1 VNGPGVNGPGVRG
14 SGVRHRSFAVW
25 FRDVGWRH
33 LVALLAVAFALF
45 PVVWVVS
52 ASFNPTGS
60 LAGQRLIPENPTL
73 DNYRILLDDPSYP
86 FARWFVNTMVI
97 GGIVAVSTVGLSAM
111 AAFSFSRL
119 RFTGRRVGLM
129 SLLLVQMFPQLLAMV
144 AIFLLMDNI
153 QDVFPAIGLGTR
165 AGLILVYLGGALGVN
180 TWLMKGFF
188 DSIPAEL
195 DEAAKVD
202 GASHVQVFLRII
214 LPLAAP
220 ILAVVGLLSFILTIN
235 EFVLAS
241 ILLRQPDDYTLAVGL
256 YRFVGDRYGSR
267 WGPFTAGALLG
278 GVPVIVLWM
287 FLQRFIV
294 SGLTHGAV
302 KG

>member
-1 VNGPGVNGPGVRG
+1 MSGPGVSGPGVSTPRA
-14 SGVRHRSFAVW
+14 RHRSFAVW

-97 GGIVAVSTVGLSAM
+97 GGIVAVTTVGLSAM

-188 DSIPAEL
+188 DSIPSEL

-202 GASHVQVFLRII
+202 GASHVQVFVRII

>member
-1 VNGPGVNGPGVRG
+1 VTAPVTARAAPRRRG
-14 SGVRHRSFAVW
+14 FGMW

-33 LVALLAVAFALF
+33 LVALAAIAFALF

-60 LAGQRLIPENPTL
+60 LSGQQLIPDNPTL
-73 DNYRILLDDPSYP
+73 DNYRTLLSDPSYP
-86 FARWFVNTMVI
+86 FGRWFVNTMVI
-97 GGIVAVSTVGLSAM
+97 GAIVAVSTVALSAM
-111 AAFSFSRL
+111 AAFAFSRL

-153 QDVFPAIGLGTR
+153 QSIFPAIGLGTR

-188 DSIPAEL
+188 DSVPAEL
-195 DEAAKVD
+195 DEAAKMD
-202 GASHVQVFLRII
+202 GATHAQTFLRII

-220 ILAVVGLLSFILTIN
+220 ILAVVGLLSFIFTIN

-294 SGLTHGAV
+294 GGLTQGAV

>member
-1 VNGPGVNGPGVRG
+1 VSELAASRAIPARRG
-14 SGVRHRSFAVW
+14 FGTW

-60 LAGQRLIPENPTL
+60 LAGQQLIPDNPTL
-73 DNYRILLDDPSYP
+73 DNYRTLLSDPSYP
-86 FARWFVNTMVI
+86 FARWFLNTMVI
-97 GGIVAVSTVGLSAM
+97 GVIVAVSTVALSAM
-111 AAFSFSRL
+111 AAFAFSRL

-153 QDVFPAIGLGTR
+153 QSIFPAIGLGTR

-195 DEAAKVD
+195 DESAKVD
-202 GASHVQVFLRII
+202 GATHGQTFLRIV
-214 LPLAAP
+214 LPLVTP
-220 ILAVVGLLSFILTIN
+220 ILAVVGLLSFIFTIN

-278 GVPVIVLWM
+278 GVPVIVVWL

-294 SGLTHGAV
+294 SGLTQGAV

>member
-1 VNGPGVNGPGVRG
+1 
-14 SGVRHRSFAVW
+14 
-25 FRDVGWRH
+25 
-33 LVALLAVAFALF
+33 
-45 PVVWVVS
+45 
-52 ASFNPTGS
+52 
-60 LAGQRLIPENPTL
+60 
-73 DNYRILLDDPSYP
+73 
-86 FARWFVNTMVI
+86 
-97 GGIVAVSTVGLSAM
+97 
-111 AAFSFSRL
+111 
-119 RFTGRRVGLM
+119 
-129 SLLLVQMFPQLLAMV
+129 
-144 AIFLLMDNI
+144 
-153 QDVFPAIGLGTR
+153 
-165 AGLILVYLGGALGVN
+165 
-180 TWLMKGFF
+180 MKGFF

-202 GASHVQVFLRII
+202 GATHAQTFLRII

-220 ILAVVGLLSFILTIN
+220 ILAVVGLLSFIFTIN

-278 GVPVIVLWM
+278 GVPVIVLWL

-294 SGLTHGAV
+294 SGLTQGAV

>member
-1 VNGPGVNGPGVRG
+1 VSAPVTSRAAPARRG
-14 SGVRHRSFAVW
+14 IGIW

-60 LAGQRLIPENPTL
+60 LAGQQLIPDNPTPEK
-73 DNYRILLDDPSYP
+73 YRTLLDDPSYP
-86 FARWFVNTMVI
+86 FARWFLNTMVI
-97 GGIVAVSTVGLSAM
+97 GGIVAASTVALSAM
-111 AAFSFSRL
+111 AAFAFSRL

-153 QDVFPAIGLGTR
+153 QSIFPAIGLGTR

-188 DSIPAEL
+188 DSIPSEL

-202 GASHVQVFLRII
+202 GATHAQTFVRII

-220 ILAVVGLLSFILTIN
+220 ILAVVGLLSFIFTIN

-294 SGLTHGAV
+294 SGLTQGAV

>member
-1 VNGPGVNGPGVRG
+1 VTAPVTARAAPRRRG
-14 SGVRHRSFAVW
+14 FGMW

-60 LAGQRLIPENPTL
+60 LAGQQLIPDNPTL
-73 DNYRILLDDPSYP
+73 DNYRTLLADPSYP
-86 FARWFVNTMVI
+86 FARWFLNTMVI
-97 GGIVAVSTVGLSAM
+97 GGIVAVSTVALSAM
-111 AAFSFSRL
+111 AAFAFSRL

-129 SLLLVQMFPQLLAMV
+129 SLLLIQMFPQLLAMV

-153 QDVFPAIGLGTR
+153 QSIFPAIGLGTR

-202 GASHVQVFLRII
+202 GATHAQTFLRII

-220 ILAVVGLLSFILTIN
+220 ILAVVGLLSFIFTIN

-278 GVPVIVLWM
+278 GVPVIVLWL

-294 SGLTHGAV
+294 SGLTQGAV

>member
-1 VNGPGVNGPGVRG
+1 VSAPVTSRAAPARRG
-14 SGVRHRSFAVW
+14 IGIW

-60 LAGQRLIPENPTL
+60 LAGQQLIPDNPTL
-73 DNYRILLDDPSYP
+73 DNYRTLLDDPSYP
-86 FARWFVNTMVI
+86 FARWFLNTMVI
-97 GGIVAVSTVGLSAM
+97 GGIVAASTVALSAM
-111 AAFSFSRL
+111 AAFAFSRL

-153 QDVFPAIGLGTR
+153 QSIFPAIGLGTR

-188 DSIPAEL
+188 DSIPSEL

-202 GASHVQVFLRII
+202 GATHAQTFVRII

-220 ILAVVGLLSFILTIN
+220 ILAVVGLLSFIFTIN

-294 SGLTHGAV
+294 SGLTQGAV